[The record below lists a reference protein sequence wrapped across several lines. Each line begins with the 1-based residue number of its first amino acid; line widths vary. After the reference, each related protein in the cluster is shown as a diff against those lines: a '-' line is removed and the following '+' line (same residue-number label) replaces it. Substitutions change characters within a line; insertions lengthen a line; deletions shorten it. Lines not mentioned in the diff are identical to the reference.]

1 MYHITPSLKIQFP
14 STYSHCLWANYAR
27 GEEMKLIDANIRAMF
42 AGAGDFIARTLR
54 CGEHTLY
61 AYAIDGLITGGDM
74 SDYVIKPIAQTLQG
88 EDMQSLLLRRK
99 AVGFTTRL
107 LMK

>member
-1 MYHITPSLKIQFP
+1 
-14 STYSHCLWANYAR
+14 
-27 GEEMKLIDANIRAMF
+27 MKLIDANIRAMF

-61 AYAIDGLITGGDM
+61 AYAIDGLISGGDM

-88 EDMQSLLLRRK
+88 EDMQSLFTIIRK
-99 AVGFTTRL
+99 QIDKDCSTKLIPAL
-107 LMK
+107 